1 MSVIISIQAGKRK
14 GGRIMKKQRISRLLE
29 PGMRAY
35 FIIFLLFFLAV
46 IWIDYYVAA
55 AGIALLAAQ
64 YMVFRRVAA
73 KRRREILGYI
83 DSMTASIGDAAI
95 GSVSNSPFPTVVIR
109 VETGE
114 ILWSNERFQF
124 ITGERRHTFEIK
136 LKDIIPDVDVRW
148 LLEGRSE
155 ALNELRIKDRFYTL
169 YGSTSKVEGK
179 PGVYGTIYFIDTTE
193 LRQIRLLYED
203 TKPAVAIVLIDNYDE
218 ILKNGTV
225 NETSKLVADVDGKIA
240 EWAEQSGFLFRKYD
254 RDRYLLLFE
263 RKHLKK
269 LISDKF
275 PILETVKALSS
286 EPIPLTLSIGIG
298 IDGESFAECLKFA
311 LLALDMA
318 LSRGGDQAVIKNKLN
333 FEFYGGQTQEIQ
345 KRTKVKSRVMANAL
359 AQLIKD
365 SGIVLV
371 MGHKLSDHDS
381 IGSAAGIICAARKLG
396 KRAFLVVDRH
406 NTAAPQLLQRLGEL
420 PEYEGV
426 IISPTDAMLMAD
438 NRTLLVVTDVN
449 RPKMVESEEL
459 LLSCNRVVVIDH
471 HRRAASFIDNAA
483 LNFHEPYASSASELV
498 SELLSY
504 MVEGSP
510 ILKTEAEA
518 MLAGI
523 VLDTKNFSMRTG
535 VRTFEAAAR
544 LRMAGADTVEI
555 KRLFQT
561 DFDSCIDRFEIV
573 RRAHIH
579 SKGVAVSH
587 IEKPVARTVAAQ
599 AADELLNVLGVQA
612 SFVVFPE
619 GEQTIVSARSLG
631 QINVQV
637 ILEKLGGGGHLNM
650 AGAQIKGQSPE
661 IVLSMLY
668 TAIDE
673 YIAKVDK

>member
-1 MSVIISIQAGKRK
+1 
-14 GGRIMKKQRISRLLE
+14 MKKQKISRLLE

-35 FIIFLLFFLAV
+35 FIVFLLFFIAV

-55 AGIALLAAQ
+55 AGVAVLAAQ
-64 YMVFRRVAA
+64 YMIFRRAAA

-95 GSVSNSPFPTVVIR
+95 GSVGASPFPTVIVR

-114 ILWSNERFQF
+114 IIWCNEQF
-124 ITGERRHTFEIK
+124 HLITGERRHTFEIK
-136 LKDIIPDVDVRW
+136 LSDVIPDFDTRW
-148 LLEGRSE
+148 LLEGQRE
-155 ALNELRIKDRFYTL
+155 ALSELHLRDRVYTL
-169 YGSTSKVEGK
+169 YGSTSKIDGK
-179 PGVYGTIYFIDTTE
+179 PGVFGTIYFIDNTE
-193 LRQIRLLYED
+193 LRKTKLLYEES
-203 TKPAVAIVLIDNYDE
+203 KPAVAVILIDNYDE
-218 ILKNGTV
+218 ILKNSTV
-225 NETSKLVADVDGKIA
+225 NETSKLLVDIDGKIG
-240 EWAEQSGFLFRKYD
+240 EWAERSDFLLRKYD
-254 RDRYLLLFE
+254 RDKYLLLFE
-263 RKHLKK
+263 RKHLKQ
-269 LISDKF
+269 LISEKF
-275 PILETVKALSS
+275 PILETAKSLSS
-286 EPIPLTLSIGIG
+286 DPIPLTLSIGIG
-298 IDGESFAECLKFA
+298 IDGDSFAECLKFA
-311 LLALDMA
+311 LLAIDMA
-318 LSRGGDQAVIKNKLN
+318 LSRGGDQAVIKNKFN

-359 AQLIKD
+359 AQLIND

-371 MGHKLSDHDS
+371 MGHKLSDLDS

-396 KRAFLVVDRH
+396 KRAYLVVDRH
-406 NTAAPQLLQRLGEL
+406 KTAALQLLQRLGEL
-420 PEYEGV
+420 PEYQGV
-426 IISPTDAMLMAD
+426 IISPTDAILMAD

-459 LLSCNRVVVIDH
+459 LISCNRVVVIDH
-471 HRRAASFIDNAA
+471 HRRAASYIDNAA

-504 MVEGSP
+504 MGEGSP
-510 ILKTEAEA
+510 LLKTEAEA

-561 DFDSCIDRFEIV
+561 DFESCIDRYDIV
-573 RRAHIH
+573 KRAHMH
-579 SKGVAVSH
+579 HGGVAVSL
-587 IEKPVARTVAAQ
+587 IEEDVDRTVAAQ

-612 SFVVFPE
+612 SFVIFPE
-619 GEQTIVSARSLG
+619 GEQTIISARSLG

-650 AGAQIKGQSPE
+650 AGAQIKNQPPE
-661 IVLSMLY
+661 VVLSRLY

-673 YIAKVDK
+673 YLAKIEK